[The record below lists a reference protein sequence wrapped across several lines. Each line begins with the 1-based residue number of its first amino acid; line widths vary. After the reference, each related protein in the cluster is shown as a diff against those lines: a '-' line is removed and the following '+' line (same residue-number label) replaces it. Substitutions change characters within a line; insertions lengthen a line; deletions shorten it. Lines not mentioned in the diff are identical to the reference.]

1 MIKSTLNSNTSSLG
15 PSGQMTKRSKLTE
28 GSLMSELN
36 SMTNRNENDFDARTS
51 TTSLTG
57 PMVNLT
63 VKTPG

>member
-1 MIKSTLNSNTSSLG
+1 
-15 PSGQMTKRSKLTE
+15 MTKRSKLTE